1 MPESPIAS
9 SDHPEWA
16 IPARLT
22 RGSPDWHVTIF
33 NSAMGIVVIENLGL
47 GAAVIST
54 TVLIHTVGLI
64 GVTHLMKYVR
74 AWFRLHRH
82 DAGLLADD
90 LLYHRLR
97 RRGAAARLASAV
109 SPRRD
114 QWPASDRLVHRL
126 SRGGVTPWPPSGR

>member
-1 MPESPIAS
+1 MGDPRQIDTGNPRTS
-9 SDHPEWA
+9 
-16 IPARLT
+16 R
-22 RGSPDWHVTIF
+22 HVTIF

-82 DAGLLADD
+82 YAGRTAAMIATVLA
-90 LLYHRLR
+90 LFVVHSVEIWLWAL
-97 RRGAAARLASAV
+97 V
-109 SPRRD
+109 CT
-114 QWPASDRLVHRL
+114 WPWGLFRTSTAPST
-126 SRGGVTPWPPSGR
+126 SR